1 MTLWTRY
8 GSIAAALL
16 LARSAHAQAPVVPAP
31 YAAPPPAA
39 LAPATTAAPATTPA
53 PATPA
58 PANPAPATPAP
69 VAPTDT
75 APVYAP
81 PPTPGETLPTT
92 PAPTPYTGPAPTPA
106 APPNAYPSPGAPQS
120 PPPGFDMGGQ
130 SLTPLP
136 PPPAPL
142 DASRIR
148 LQPWRGRYW
157 LGFRL
162 MVTGPAGGEV
172 PARPNT
178 LTLSGGADFGVRL
191 GNVLGVGMGLSGHI
205 QNRIIATVDVY
216 GVPERRTLTGRMLY
230 WDALFVRLHAPLKTR
245 FQPFIEVGGGL
256 ARLSRAEDNA
266 KIHGAQ
272 TRLGVGIEGWVSR
285 GVTLGVSGVYRMSAL
300 NDKAAS
306 RWIVGHAVHG
316 VIELGFHW

>member
-1 MTLWTRY
+1 MTSWTRY

-31 YAAPPPAA
+31 SAAPPPTG
-39 LAPATTAAPATTPA
+39 LAPAATPPTPAPA
-53 PATPA
+53 PATPVAEAA
-58 PANPAPATPAP
+58 PI
-69 VAPTDT
+69 
-75 APVYAP
+75 YAP
-81 PPTPGETLPTT
+81 PTPTETLPTT
-92 PAPTPYTGPAPTPA
+92 PAPTPYAGPVPTPATPTAPTPA
-106 APPNAYPSPGAPQS
+106 PAPPGAPPS
-120 PPPGFDMGGQ
+120 GFDMGGQ
-130 SLTPLP
+130 TLTPLP

-157 LGFRL
+157 LGFRAL
-162 MVTGPAGGEV
+162 VTGPIGGDV

-205 QNRIIATVDVY
+205 QNRVITTLDVY
-216 GVPERRTLTGRMLY
+216 GVPERRTLTGRMFY
-230 WDALFVRLHAPLKTR
+230 WDALFVRLHAPLKKR

-256 ARLSRAEDNA
+256 ARLTRAEDGA

-272 TRLGVGIEGWVSR
+272 TRVGLGIEGWVSR

-300 NDKAAS
+300 NDKAAG
-306 RWIVGHAVHG
+306 RWIVGHAMHG
-316 VIELGFHW
+316 AIELGFHW

>member
-1 MTLWTRY
+1 MTSWTRY

-16 LARSAHAQAPVVPAP
+16 LARSAHAQAPVIPAP
-31 YAAPPPAA
+31 SAAPPPAA
-39 LAPATTAAPATTPA
+39 LAPAAAPAPAAPA
-53 PATPA
+53 PA
-58 PANPAPATPAP
+58 ATPTPTP
-69 VAPTDT
+69 VAEA

-81 PPTPGETLPTT
+81 PTPAETLPTT
-92 PAPTPYTGPAPTPA
+92 PAPTPYAGPAPTPA
-106 APPNAYPSPGAPQS
+106 DPNATPIPAPPGAAAPQS
-120 PPPGFDMGGQ
+120 QPPGFDMGGQ

-157 LGFRL
+157 LGFRAL
-162 MVTGPAGGEV
+162 VTGPIGGDV

-205 QNRIIATVDVY
+205 QNRVITTLDVY

-230 WDALFVRLHAPLKTR
+230 WDALFVRLHAPLKKR

-256 ARLSRAEDNA
+256 ARLTRAEDGA

-272 TRLGVGIEGWVSR
+272 TRVGLGIEGWVSR

-300 NDKAAS
+300 NDKAAG
-306 RWIVGHAVHG
+306 RWVVGHAMHG

>member
-1 MTLWTRY
+1 MTSWTRY

-31 YAAPPPAA
+31 SAAPPPAA
-39 LAPATTAAPATTPA
+39 LAPAAASTTP
-53 PATPA
+53 PTTPPA
-58 PANPAPATPAP
+58 PTPTP
-69 VAPTDT
+69 VAEA

-81 PPTPGETLPTT
+81 PPTPAETLPTT
-92 PAPTPYTGPAPTPA
+92 PAPTPYAGPTTSPAYPNPAPATTPT
-106 APPNAYPSPGAPQS
+106 PPGAPQS
-120 PPPGFDMGGQ
+120 QPPGFDMGGQ

-157 LGFRL
+157 LGFRML
-162 MVTGPAGGEV
+162 VTGPIGGDV
-172 PARPNT
+172 PARPNL

-205 QNRIIATVDVY
+205 QNRVVATLDDY

-230 WDALFVRLHAPLKTR
+230 WDALFVRLHAPLKKR

-256 ARLSRAEDNA
+256 ARLTRAEDGA

-272 TRLGVGIEGWVSR
+272 TRVGLGIEGWVSR

-300 NDKAAS
+300 NDKAAG
-306 RWIVGHAVHG
+306 RWVVGHAMHG